1 MGQLTLRY
9 EFDAADDFGWL
20 DVEVRTDMFSGRA
33 GFWVQWQD
41 VEEFGQS
48 LRAYPIAAD
57 APLRGAW
64 GFEPWEGDSLIIRI
78 EVAPANRRGDLK
90 VEVEVADHI
99 EPTERLRA
107 SFRTNYPQLEA
118 FSGSIEKL
126 MKRQTEEA
134 VLTGS

>member
-9 EFDAADDFGWL
+9 EFDAVD
-20 DVEVRTDMFSGRA
+20 EVRTDKFRGRA

-48 LRAYPIAAD
+48 LRTYPIPAGT
-57 APLRGAW
+57 PLRGAW
-64 GFEPWEGDSLIIRI
+64 GIEPWEGESLILRI

-90 VEVEVADHI
+90 VEVEVADYV
-99 EPTERLRA
+99 EPSERLRA
-107 SFRTNYPQLEA
+107 SFLTNYPQLEA
-118 FSGSIEKL
+118 FSGNIAKL